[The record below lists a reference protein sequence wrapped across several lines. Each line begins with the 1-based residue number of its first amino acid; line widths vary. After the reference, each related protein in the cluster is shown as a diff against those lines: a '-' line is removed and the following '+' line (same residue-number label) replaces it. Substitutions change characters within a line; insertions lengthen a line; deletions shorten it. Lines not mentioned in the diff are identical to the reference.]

1 WTAVTPLSTEVSSGD
16 KLRWQAAANA
26 FGTLPAFTVSA
37 RDAGGSASGNLQV
50 NVEIASV
57 NDIPTLSTVSTL
69 TGATED
75 TFHEITY
82 DTLAGAADEGDIE
95 TAAPSFRIESVTA
108 GTTLQKWSGSA
119 WTAVTA
125 GSTLLSST
133 EKLQW
138 KAAAHAF
145 GVLPAFT
152 IKATDGTAVSVGTV
166 QVNVDVASSNDIPT
180 LITVN
185 TLNGA
190 VEDTFFTITYDTLA
204 AAANES
210 DVETALPSFRIENIT
225 AGTTLQKSDGIGGW
239 NNAVAGIT
247 LLSAGDTL
255 QWKAALNANGVLP
268 AFTVTAY
275 DGTNASSTPV
285 TVSVSVA
292 AVNDIPTLSAITT
305 LTSATEDTFKEI
317 TYGEL
322 AGAADEADVDSAAI
336 SFRIESITAGTT
348 LEKFNGTAWMPAT
361 AGFTVLSSGEKLQWK
376 GAANTNGL
384 LTAFAVKAYDGTDLS
399 TTAVPVL
406 VDVGIINDTPT
417 LTSVATLTG
426 AVEDTF
432 REITYSELFGAS
444 NAYDVE
450 TNPPYFLIDTVSA
463 STTLQKWD
471 STTSLWL
478 PAVSGTTLLSSGEKL
493 QWKAAAHANGVLPAF
508 TVKAQ
513 DAGGLL
519 SPAVQVSV
527 SVNPVNDV
535 PTLTTVSTL
544 TGATE
549 DNFLVI
555 PYATLAAAS
564 NIADVETPL
573 PSFRIEGV
581 TASTTLEKWSGSTW
595 NAVSAGSTLLSSGES
610 LRWKAAAN
618 DSGTLNAFT
627 VIATDATDLSTPA
640 VQVSVS
646 VAAVN
651 DIPTLT
657 SINSLNGA
665 TEDTFFEINYATL
678 LSAADESDV
687 ETNPLTFR
695 VESITSGTLQKW
707 TGSAWINATA
717 GYTTLATGEKLQWQG
732 DTNANGMLNAF
743 TVKVTDGTDYSST
756 AVPVLIN
763 VAAVNDTPTMTTLA
777 TLTGG
782 LEDTPRE
789 ITYGELADAANET
802 DVENPALTFRIESVT
817 GSTTLEKWT
826 GSSWTAVTPLSTE
839 VSSGDKL
846 RWQAAANAFGTL
858 PAFT

>member
-1 WTAVTPLSTEVSSGD
+1 
-16 KLRWQAAANA
+16 
-26 FGTLPAFTVSA
+26 
-37 RDAGGSASGNLQV
+37 
-50 NVEIASV
+50 
-57 NDIPTLSTVSTL
+57 
-69 TGATED
+69 
-75 TFHEITY
+75 
-82 DTLAGAADEGDIE
+82 
-95 TAAPSFRIESVTA
+95 
-108 GTTLQKWSGSA
+108 
-119 WTAVTA
+119 
-125 GSTLLSST
+125 
-133 EKLQW
+133 
-138 KAAAHAF
+138 
-145 GVLPAFT
+145 
-152 IKATDGTAVSVGTV
+152 
-166 QVNVDVASSNDIPT
+166 
-180 LITVN
+180 
-185 TLNGA
+185 
-190 VEDTFFTITYDTLA
+190 
-204 AAANES
+204 
-210 DVETALPSFRIENIT
+210 
-225 AGTTLQKSDGIGGW
+225 
-239 NNAVAGIT
+239 
-247 LLSAGDTL
+247 
-255 QWKAALNANGVLP
+255 
-268 AFTVTAY
+268 
-275 DGTNASSTPV
+275 
-285 TVSVSVA
+285 
-292 AVNDIPTLSAITT
+292 
-305 LTSATEDTFKEI
+305 
-317 TYGEL
+317 
-322 AGAADEADVDSAAI
+322 
-336 SFRIESITAGTT
+336 
-348 LEKFNGTAWMPAT
+348 MPAT

-376 GAANTNGL
+376 GAANANGL
-384 LTAFAVKAYDGTDLS
+384 LTAFAVKAYDGIDLS

-406 VDVGIINDTPT
+406 VSVGIINDTPT
-417 LTSVATLTG
+417 LSSVATLTG

-432 REITYSELFGAS
+432 REISYTELSAAADEF
-444 NAYDVE
+444 DVE
-450 TNPPYFLIDTVSA
+450 TSTLDFKIDTVSA

-555 PYATLAAAS
+555 PYGTLASVS

-581 TASTTLEKWSGSTW
+581 TASTTLEKWNGSTW
-595 NAVSAGSTLLSSGES
+595 SAVSAGSTLLSSGES

-858 PAFT
+858 PAFTVSARDAGGSASGNLQVNVEIASVNDIPTLSTVSTLTGATEDTYFTISHTTLQNASNATDVETSPLSFRIEGITAGTLLDEGDGGSWTPVTAGTTVLISGRSLRWKAAAHAFGVLPAFTIKATDGTAVSVGTVQVNVDVASSNDIPTLTTVNTLNGAVEDTFFTITYDTLAAAANESEAALVQGLSVWGAE